1 MRKLLDKLER
11 RSDSHKGENGRVAVI
26 AGSQDFA
33 GAPALSAKAALRSG
47 CDLVKILTSEHV
59 SDTVA
64 GYSENFI
71 VDSHEGG
78 YFGED
83 AVDKALKLD
92 EWADVTVVGPGLSEV
107 DRVALQEFLEL
118 AESELVIDADAIAPA
133 VRKGIKGVYT
143 PHSGELEH
151 IVESYGSEE
160 DFVSDTG
167 SILAVKG
174 EKDIIYT
181 EEDSFEI
188 SRGTSAM
195 TVGGTGD
202 VLTGIVSS
210 FISQGLD
217 LVEACKL
224 GVWINDKAGELA
236 TEDYGNGMLAT
247 DLIEKIPEAIQD

>member
-1 MRKLLDKLER
+1 MRKLRDKLER
-11 RSDSHKGENGRVAVI
+11 ESDSHKGENGKVVVI
-26 AGSQDFA
+26 AGSRDFT

-71 VDSHEGG
+71 VESYEGG
-78 YFGED
+78 YFGEA

-92 EWADVTVVGPGLSEV
+92 EWADVVVVGPGLSKV
-107 DRVALQEFLEL
+107 DRVALQEFLEI

-133 VRKGIKGVYT
+133 VQKGINWIYT

-160 DFVSDTG
+160 DFVTDTG

-181 EEDSFEI
+181 GNDFFEI

-210 FISQGLD
+210 FISQGLEP
-217 LVEACKL
+217 VEACKL
-224 GVWINDKAGELA
+224 GVWINGKAGELA
-236 TEDYGNGMLAT
+236 AEDYGNGMLAT
-247 DLIEKIPEAIQD
+247 DLIEKIPETTWD